1 MSVTEKVLVGGVKVA
16 QRTLQGLGVDFRKLL
31 ILSLQF
37 APHAIDHLN
46 IANRFLFLLV
56 GFNLQVECP
65 IIDKA
70 AAAESLGKQ
79 NLLFFCRIDSIFIG
93 SQHGDFI

>member
-1 MSVTEKVLVGGVKVA
+1 MSQHAVGISFIILL
-16 QRTLQGLGVDFRKLL
+16 RRKSMS
-31 ILSLQF
+31 IF
-37 APHAIDHLN
+37 
-46 IANRFLFLLV
+46 NRVLFLLV

-65 IIDKA
+65 VIDKA

-93 SQHGDFI
+93 SQRGDFI

>member
-1 MSVTEKVLVGGVKVA
+1 MSI
-16 QRTLQGLGVDFRKLL
+16 F
-31 ILSLQF
+31 
-37 APHAIDHLN
+37 
-46 IANRFLFLLV
+46 NRVIFLLV

-65 IIDKA
+65 VIDKA
-70 AAAESLGKQ
+70 AAAESLSKQ

>member
-1 MSVTEKVLVGGVKVA
+1 M
-16 QRTLQGLGVDFRKLL
+16 FRFQLPL
-31 ILSLQF
+31 
-37 APHAIDHLN
+37 HAIGQFN

-65 IIDKA
+65 VIDKA
-70 AAAESLGKQ
+70 TAAESLSKQ

-93 SQHGDFI
+93 SQRGDFI